1 MFFVFAKFL
10 SNSLGFKRLFFSA
23 ETSSYTFTSLNNYK
37 NNIMKRLLLPIL
49 ILSFSFASAQ
59 DIVTNEVVN
68 EENVT
73 VVSSEEVVNDNE
85 GVIAYTAKTLRDPD
99 NIDFDNLHMERQL
112 ELFITETKEDIC

>member
-73 VVSSEEVVNDNE
+73 AVSSEEVVNDNE

>member
-1 MFFVFAKFL
+1 M
-10 SNSLGFKRLFFSA
+10 KRLF
-23 ETSSYTFTSLNNYK
+23 
-37 NNIMKRLLLPIL
+37 LPVL

-73 VVSSEEVVNDNE
+73 VFSSEEVISDNE
-85 GVIAYTAKTLRDPD
+85 DVIAYTAKTLRDPD

-112 ELFITETKEDIC
+112 ELFITETKQDIC